1 MTIFFPQ
8 VLSVFDDHR
17 SLYMAIIQ
25 SSRSCFFSPVGPGRT
40 CILQDDQLRL
50 LRCDHVRIIT
60 LAQPAPESCQ
70 APPWVE
76 GAPTVGNSQLAA
88 AARFIFQLTSAHLKD
103 AFHECVHKIWFVL
116 YPMFHSALFPFD
128 VKPQLE
134 TPQAMPRHPVKSVG
148 ICFTFSFQGLVFV
161 QPRKKG
167 WIT

>member
-1 MTIFFPQ
+1 
-8 VLSVFDDHR
+8 
-17 SLYMAIIQ
+17 MAIIQ

-103 AFHECVHKIWFVL
+103 AFHECVKQNPQIYDSVFT
-116 YPMFHSALFPFD
+116 PMFHSALFPFD
-128 VKPQLE
+128 VKAQLE

-148 ICFTFSFQGLVFV
+148 ICFTFSFQGLVLCN
-161 QPRKKG
+161 QQKMGGLLNCPRV
-167 WIT
+167 